1 MAIKPC
7 FHPSG
12 ANQVPVRIS
21 AIEIAAVN
29 QMSAIARLLDFF
41 RLHVVILNINCG
53 YSVPV
58 YNSIF
63 KEQALNLS

>member
-7 FHPSG
+7 CHPRG

-29 QMSAIARLLDFF
+29 QMSAIARLFDFF
-41 RLHVVILNINCG
+41 VCMLLSLTWIVVILAQYITQ
-53 YSVPV
+53 YVKSKPR
-58 YNSIF
+58 I
-63 KEQALNLS
+63 

>member
-7 FHPSG
+7 CHPSG
-12 ANQVPVRIS
+12 ANQVPARIS

-41 RLHVVILNINCG
+41 VCMLLSLTWIVVILAQYITQ
-53 YSVPV
+53 YV
-58 YNSIF
+58 NSKPRI
-63 KEQALNLS
+63 

>member
-1 MAIKPC
+1 MMAIKPC

-29 QMSAIARLLDFF
+29 QMSAIARLLDF
-41 RLHVVILNINCG
+41 RLHVVILNMSCG
-53 YSVPV
+53 FLSQYITQ
-58 YNSIF
+58 YR
-63 KEQALNLS
+63 KGQAKNLK